1 MTSDWPGPNWPNPF
15 DPSAPPPAPPAG
27 QGPQPWASPPPVLQG
42 QAPPPQHMNA
52 LATLSVV
59 FAFVLA
65 PVGAVLGHFALRDIR
80 RRGDRGRNRAL
91 VGLSLSYAFTLIA
104 VVALVLWATL
114 GDDHGAQSTAHSA
127 GSSAAGKP
135 SAGTSAPP
143 EPSVT
148 AEGLQSLVLTGE
160 DAAALIK
167 APGMYPIKT
176 WTQTHEL
183 QPGDSF
189 DPPECTDAVF
199 NGLTTAYRDSGYRAI
214 YGIDLGQHTG
224 GFPHGVSEFVS
235 TFDNAAA
242 AKSFVTSVVNHIGGC
257 AGKQLTYSHAGISG
271 IYTIGTPAQAGPVT
285 SIRSTLGTVQDNGR
299 TTDVSKQNTSAL
311 RAVATKANVVVDVV
325 VIGRGLGDDATAI
338 ASAILGR
345 IPS

>member
-15 DPSAPPPAPPAG
+15 NPGALPPPPAG
-27 QGPQPWASPPPVLQG
+27 QGPQPWPSPPPLLQG
-42 QAPPPQHMNA
+42 QAPQPPEHMNT

-59 FAFVLA
+59 FAFLLA

-91 VGLSLSYAFTLIA
+91 VGLTLSYAFTLIIVVA
-104 VVALVLWATL
+104 VVLWTTL

-127 GSSAAGKP
+127 GSAPAGAPKPTSA
-135 SAGTSAPP
+135 APP

-148 AEGLQSLVLTGE
+148 AAGLQALVLTGE
-160 DAAALIK
+160 DVAALIK

-214 YGIDLGQHTG
+214 YGVDLGQHTG

-257 AGKQLTYSHAGISG
+257 AGKQLTYSHAGIAG
-271 IYTIGTPAQAGPVT
+271 VYTIGQPVQAGPVT
-285 SIRSTLGTVQDNGR
+285 SIRSTLGTVHDNGR
-299 TTDVSKQNTSAL
+299 STDVGKQNTSAL
-311 RAVATKANVVVDVV
+311 RAVAAKANVVVDVD
-325 VIGRGLGDDATAI
+325 VIGRDLGDDATAI
-338 ASAILGR
+338 ASAILGH